1 MDGKRRE
8 AFPKLNK
15 DQTLISIP
23 CAVMNRA
30 LVAFGVAALLAAG
43 CGNEE
48 ESGGAA
54 AEARE
59 PPQADVQSVRD
70 VRDDLAGKPAA
81 RRGPVV
87 KLRQSQFGRVLFSG
101 RDQAIYLFTRD
112 QGRRSRCYGACA
124 EAWPPFFTRGRPR
137 AGKGVRQSL
146 LGTTRRRNGRR
157 QITYNGHPL
166 YFYAHE
172 GPRQILCQNVEEFG
186 GIWLVVKRD
195 GRPVR

>member
-1 MDGKRRE
+1 MK
-8 AFPKLNK
+8 P
-15 DQTLISIP
+15 
-23 CAVMNRA
+23 A
-30 LVAFGVAALLAAG
+30 LVAVAAAGVLASG
-43 CGNEE
+43 CGSGEG
-48 ESGGAA
+48 GGAQA
-54 AEARE
+54 PRDR
-59 PPQADVQSVRD
+59 PQSEVQDVKD
-70 VRDDLAGKPAA
+70 VRDDLAGRPAA

-112 QGRRSRCYGACA
+112 RRGRSRCYGACA
-124 EAWPPFFTRGRPR
+124 KAWPPFFAKRRPR
-137 AGKGVRQSL
+137 AGKGVRRSL
-146 LGTTRRRNGRR
+146 LGTTKRRDGRR

-186 GIWLVVKRD
+186 GLWLVVKRD